1 MLNRDSQEFVRTR
14 FQPVPT
20 GSKMSQDVPRC
31 PKMSQVERQN
41 VDGLVSGSDLR
52 HRLRRLRRPRH
63 WVPICPELLKPPKVA
78 MGCLKQMVKYV
89 ESCRI

>member
-14 FQPVPT
+14 FQP
-20 GSKMSQDVPRC
+20 VPRC

-63 WVPICPELLKPPKVA
+63 WVPRVPICPELLKPPKVA